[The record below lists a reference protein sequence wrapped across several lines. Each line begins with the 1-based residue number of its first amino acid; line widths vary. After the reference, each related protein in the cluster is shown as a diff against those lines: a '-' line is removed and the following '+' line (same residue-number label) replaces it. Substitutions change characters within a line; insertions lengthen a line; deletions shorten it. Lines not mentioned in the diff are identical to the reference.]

1 MFCVNFRISNDL
13 ALILLG
19 EDEVEW
25 FTMEFIQLKIYVFGF
40 GVSEGG
46 CFEDIVGVIVSLAD
60 GDLTKDHQELLKVH
74 VENSVP
80 LFPHHIPAQIQFLL
94 LSNLIPN
101 VVLRTV
107 EHPWTLYPYF
117 LYKNTAV
124 TTKWVPD
131 LDKF

>member
-19 EDEVEW
+19 KDEVEW
-25 FTMEFIQLKIYVFGF
+25 FTMEFIQLKIYVFGL
-40 GVSEGG
+40 GVGEGG
-46 CFEDIVGVIVSLAD
+46 CFEDIVGVIVYLAD

-80 LFPHHIPAQIQFLL
+80 LFSHHIPAQINFLL
-94 LSNLIPN
+94 ISNLIPN

-107 EHPWTLYPYF
+107 ETS
-117 LYKNTAV
+117 
-124 TTKWVPD
+124 
-131 LDKF
+131 LDSLSLFYI